1 MKEFPVF
8 VPDGTDHFGA
18 VITVPDSEPK
28 GLVLL
33 LTGTGAARSHRFQLW
48 TRVARELADRGLA
61 VARLDYEGV
70 GDSTGGVREVGLTLT
85 QREAVAVLRFARQA
99 IPVDRVAVVG
109 NCSGAIAA
117 LGVAA
122 QTPDCIGAVCI
133 LTRLLM
139 PSPVNRLVISGRR
152 SRLAAWVR
160 SNPTLHRAIRPFRG
174 RRGKPSEN
182 VTTPFHAALGHS
194 RLFFLYGE
202 EDNDAYNPK
211 VKAALTRLLA
221 QHPAEERERFELQ
234 VLPGGSLSGFESLE
248 TQRLTIDTVV
258 EWLTS
263 CFGIERREA
272 LGHAPVA
279 APS

>member
-8 VPDGTDHFGA
+8 VPDGADHFGA

-48 TRVARELADRGLA
+48 TRVARALSEQGLA

-70 GDSTGGVREVGLTLT
+70 GDSTGGIREIGLTLT
-85 QREAVAVLRFARQA
+85 QREAMAVLAFARRA
-99 IPVDRVAVVG
+99 IPVDQVAVVG

-122 QTPDCIGAVCI
+122 QTPDCIGSVCI

-139 PSPVNRLVISGRR
+139 PSTVNRIVISRR
-152 SRLAAWVR
+152 GSRLASFVR
-160 SNPTLHRAIRPFRG
+160 SNPLLHRVSQPFRG

-182 VTTPFHAALGHS
+182 VTISFHRALGHS

-202 EDNDAYNPK
+202 EDTDAYNPK
-211 VKAALTRLLA
+211 VKDSLNRLLG
-221 QHPAEERERFELQ
+221 HHSAEERARFELQ

-258 EWLTS
+258 GWLTS
-263 CFGIERREA
+263 CFGITPDGTRE
-272 LGHAPVA
+272 PSRA
-279 APS
+279 AQT

>member
-1 MKEFPVF
+1 MREFAVF
-8 VPDGTDHFGA
+8 VPDGDDHFGA
-18 VITVPDSEPK
+18 VITTPDTEPK

-61 VARLDYEGV
+61 AVRLDYEGV
-70 GDSTGGVREVGLTLT
+70 GDSTGGIREVGLTLE
-85 QREAVAVLRFARQA
+85 QREAMVVLAFARRA
-99 IPVDRVAVVG
+99 VPVDRVAVVG

-122 QTPDCIGAVCI
+122 QTPDCIGTICI
-133 LTRLLM
+133 LTRLLL
-139 PSPVNRLVISGRR
+139 PTPVNRMVIARR
-152 SRLAAWVR
+152 GSRLAAFVR
-160 SNPTLHRAIRPFRG
+160 SKRVLRRASRALRG

-182 VTTPFHAALGHS
+182 VTGPFHRALGHS

-202 EDNDAYNPK
+202 EDSDAYNPK
-211 VKAALTRLLA
+211 VKSSLQRLLA
-221 QHPAEERERFELQ
+221 RHTPEERARFELE

-258 EWLTS
+258 GWLSS
-263 CFGIERREA
+263 CFGLAPSEA
-272 LGHAPVA
+272 LEPSPAA
-279 APS
+279 AP